1 MAILNQIPPP
11 GPGGKN
17 IGAPIAGAVTPPY
30 NPNTLTAPLTATQ
43 RAAILKYLHEVEGGN
58 WDGYDDTQL
67 IADYK
72 WAVAGGRGSGILGG
86 LGNAPGAIVGSFP
99 NPLALAE
106 HIWGDLSSGKF
117 WISAGELVGGF
128 ILIAIGVH
136 ALVSDSVHP
145 NSKHTLGSSLKQ
157 ISKGPAGALK
167 ITKERTKATKSSGP
181 RTSVSSAEASK
192 RLKKIAEYGA
202 K

>member
-1 MAILNQIPPP
+1 MTILNQVPPN
-11 GPGGKN
+11 GGGN

-30 NPNTLTAPLTATQ
+30 NPDSLHVPLTAAQ
-43 RAAILKYLHEVEGGN
+43 RKAILEYMHKVEGGN

-86 LGNAPGAIVGSFP
+86 LGNAPGAIIGAFP

-106 HIWGDLSSGKF
+106 HIWGDISSQKF
-117 WISAGELVGGF
+117 WISVGEFIGGF
-128 ILIAIGVH
+128 LLIAIGVH
-136 ALVSDSVHP
+136 AAVTSAKSP
-145 NSKHTLGSSLKQ
+145 NSKHTLSQSMKKVLPAPAKTVVKAKKFKGVRSSSPQVKVSSSSANKALKQ
-157 ISKGPAGALK
+157 
-167 ITKERTKATKSSGP
+167 
-181 RTSVSSAEASK
+181 
-192 RLKKIAEYGA
+192 IAEYGA